1 MRSTEVQ
8 PGQDTKER
16 ILDVAERLFA
26 ENGFEQTSLRGLT
39 AEAGVNLAAVHYHFG
54 SKERLFEAVLQR
66 LLNPVNRERIALLES
81 LETQDPPALEPLID
95 AFVGPP
101 LRLAAGGIRTPTA
114 CLLLGRCWT
123 SPDDEMRSLLL
134 RLFGS
139 VLDRFVAA
147 FSRALPHLPHHEVL
161 WRIFF
166 MVGVMAHTMTV
177 GRHLAFMSGGACDP
191 ARTDETVAR
200 IVQAVAA
207 SMRAPV
213 LEVGKVES

>member
-1 MRSTEVQ
+1 MRSTAALSV
-8 PGQDTKER
+8 QDTKER
-16 ILDVAERLFA
+16 ILDVAEHLFA
-26 ENGFEQTSLRGLT
+26 EQGFEQTSLRTLT
-39 AEAGVNLAAVHYHFG
+39 AAARVNLAAVHYHFG
-54 SKERLFEAVLQR
+54 SKERLFEAVLKR
-66 LLNPVNRERIALLES
+66 LLDPVNAERLALLEP
-81 LETQDPPALEPLID
+81 LEAQDRPPLEPLID

-101 LRLAAGGIRTPTA
+101 LRLAGRGVRTPTA
-114 CLLLGRCWT
+114 ALLLGRCWS

-139 VLDRFVAA
+139 VLDRFIAA

-166 MVGVMAHTMTV
+166 MVGVMAQTMTV
-177 GRHLAFMSGGACDP
+177 GRHLHSISRGACDP
-191 ARTDETVAR
+191 SRTDETVAR

-213 LEVGKVES
+213 LDSRKDAS

>member
-1 MRSTEVQ
+1 MRSTELQ

-26 ENGFEQTSLRGLT
+26 EQGFEQTSLRALT
-39 AEAGVNLAAVHYHFG
+39 AEAAVNLAAVHYHFG

-66 LLNPVNRERIALLES
+66 LLEPVNQKRLALLAP
-81 LETQDPPALEPLID
+81 LEARNPPPLEPLID

-101 LRLAAGGIRTPTA
+101 LRLADHEFRRPTA

-147 FSRALPHLPHHEVL
+147 FSRALPHLPPHEVL

-166 MVGVMAHTMTV
+166 MVGLMAHTMTV
-177 GRHLAFMSGGACDP
+177 GRHLAVISRGACDP
-191 ARTDETVAR
+191 SRTDETVAR

-207 SMRAPV
+207 AMRAPV
-213 LEVGKVES
+213 PEFGRVES